1 MNFNNTEKIFTE
13 QEAPPITNILLGE
26 FAFYSS
32 KTTYQVIVEV
42 SGFKMRWYAII
53 FKSET
58 LKYVSEVWCAD
69 KYQDEYKKLKKSVF
83 KLRTNV
89 K

>member
-53 FKSET
+53 FKS
-58 LKYVSEVWCAD
+58 
-69 KYQDEYKKLKKSVF
+69 
-83 KLRTNV
+83 
-89 K
+89 